1 MQFVIMLCKW
11 SRLALSVPAGA
22 HLGVSSSS
30 KGSMTSG
37 LVGEMNHQVLP
48 SIPPWLTMLLTLVAV
63 MVG

>member
-22 HLGVSSSS
+22 HLGVSSS